1 MAPQLPAPTQPKAAS
16 IRRVSPSRAPDGP
29 YDVAVVI
36 PTVLRPTLARAVQS
50 VYAQRFPGTIQILV
64 GVDTRLGDPAILDSL
79 ATAAPANCV
88 LSVFDPG
95 YSTAAGR
102 GGFVPAGTGG
112 ALRTVLSYAAQSR
125 LVAYLDD
132 DNWWAP
138 EHLADL
144 TAAVVGYD
152 WAYSLRW
159 YADGESG
166 RPLCVDRWES
176 VGLDA
181 GCYREVY
188 GGFVDP
194 SLPFDRSGGLRA
206 GCRAVVPPAAG

>member
-1 MAPQLPAPTQPKAAS
+1 MPESVMFPNSGSPTPRSDAAESAS

-95 YSTAAGR
+95 TRRPLAAAGSFRPAR
-102 GGFVPAGTGG
+102 GVPC
-112 ALRTVLSYAAQSR
+112 
-125 LVAYLDD
+125 
-132 DNWWAP
+132 
-138 EHLADL
+138 
-144 TAAVVGYD
+144 
-152 WAYSLRW
+152 
-159 YADGESG
+159 G
-166 RPLCVDRWES
+166 R
-176 VGLDA
+176 
-181 GCYREVY
+181 
-188 GGFVDP
+188 F
-194 SLPFDRSGGLRA
+194 
-206 GCRAVVPPAAG
+206 